1 MKIEVRTSRVGL
13 MRKMDSDEES
23 RKGSVAEAGK
33 NPLVFPAGFTL
44 NKCEAVKK
52 SFLGELSR
60 CLRSSAF
67 LLVKAMREFSRCFF
81 CAKKPYRQPVK
92 LSSSYI
98 NKHER
103 KQKGW
108 YLMGLIVQKF
118 GGTSVGSVEKI
129 LNVANRVIEE
139 KQRGHDVVVVVSA
152 MGKSTDSLVALA
164 KEITEQPSSRE
175 MDMLLTTGE
184 QVTISLLTMAL
195 QNKGYD
201 AVSYTGWQAGIETEN
216 IHGNA
221 RITNIDTANLKE
233 RLNEGK
239 IAVVAGFQGVTAEG
253 EITTLGRG
261 GSDTTAVAL
270 AAALKA
276 DKCDIYTDVPGVFTT
291 DPRYVKTARKLAGI
305 SYDEM
310 LELANLGAGVLH
322 PRAVEFA
329 KNYQV
334 PLEVRSSTEKEAG
347 TLIEEESSMEQNL
360 IVRGIAFEDQITRVT
375 VCGLASGLTTLSTIF
390 TTLAKQNI
398 NVDIII
404 QSVTGTSK
412 TSISFSVKTE
422 DLKRTVEV
430 LEEYKDALDYE
441 QIETENRLAKVS
453 IVGSGMISNPGVAA
467 EMFAVLAEKNIQVK
481 MVSTSEIK
489 VSTVVNEGDMVKAVE
504 ALHDAFELSKQTAVI

>member
-1 MKIEVRTSRVGL
+1 M
-13 MRKMDSDEES
+13 
-23 RKGSVAEAGK
+23 
-33 NPLVFPAGFTL
+33 
-44 NKCEAVKK
+44 
-52 SFLGELSR
+52 
-60 CLRSSAF
+60 
-67 LLVKAMREFSRCFF
+67 
-81 CAKKPYRQPVK
+81 
-92 LSSSYI
+92 
-98 NKHER
+98 
-103 KQKGW
+103 
-108 YLMGLIVQKF
+108 
-118 GGTSVGSVEKI
+118 
-129 LNVANRVIEE
+129 
-139 KQRGHDVVVVVSA
+139 
-152 MGKSTDSLVALA
+152 
-164 KEITEQPSSRE
+164 
-175 MDMLLTTGE
+175 
-184 QVTISLLTMAL
+184 
-195 QNKGYD
+195 
-201 AVSYTGWQAGIETEN
+201 
-216 IHGNA
+216 
-221 RITNIDTANLKE
+221 
-233 RLNEGK
+233 
-239 IAVVAGFQGVTAEG
+239 
-253 EITTLGRG
+253 
-261 GSDTTAVAL
+261 
-270 AAALKA
+270 
-276 DKCDIYTDVPGVFTT
+276 PGVFTT

-504 ALHDAFELSKQTAVI
+504 APHDAFELSKQTAVI